1 MANQVILSKKSS
13 ESEIKRYFNAVL
25 ELSKSDNE
33 YPINLDEVWMLVYP
47 RKDHAVR
54 SLKDNFIENVDYQ
67 VFLKN
72 GENQKGGRPSEDYYL
87 TIPCLEFFIARK
99 VRPVFEVY
107 RQVFHKVAN
116 SIRSSEP
123 VLTNTFDISA
133 LTGKPHATILKDVR
147 KILEQG
153 AGAGDFI
160 KSYGPVQMECG
171 TREYE
176 SYDITPKGLLTL
188 ATGYPPLLR
197 DLIVAKYVE
206 ITGGG
211 SMKTVMRS
219 EKPAAEDVHE
229 YEKRNAELWR
239 IIEEKNRIIDGLKAG
254 TQPSVPQK
262 EENEEEEDGSRPM
275 LVHEMRMRIKEERGI
290 VIPYRRM
297 FSLLVKMGWAI
308 RNDRY
313 TNKPGAVAVRKGY
326 VLECD
331 SKGVKGGSQF
341 YTLRITEKG
350 YRKFVNEVIGKGGL
364 L

>member
-1 MANQVILSKKSS
+1 MFKKIIAMTELLKVKNGMTSQEIAEITGKRHADIMRDIRNLLEQGVSERNFALSSYKQSQPKGGFKEIPCYDLTPKGVLILASGYNPLLREKIINRLEELEEQKEKNEQIRSSS
-13 ESEIKRYFNAVL
+13 ESSTA
-25 ELSKSDNE
+25 
-33 YPINLDEVWMLVYP
+33 
-47 RKDHAVR
+47 
-54 SLKDNFIENVDYQ
+54 
-67 VFLKN
+67 
-72 GENQKGGRPSEDYYL
+72 
-87 TIPCLEFFIARK
+87 
-99 VRPVFEVY
+99 
-107 RQVFHKVAN
+107 
-116 SIRSSEP
+116 

-254 TQPSVPQK
+254 IQPSVPQK
-262 EENEEEEDGSRPM
+262 EEDGEEEDAARPM
-275 LVHEMRMRIKEERGI
+275 LVHEMRMRIKEECGI

-297 FSLLVKMGWAI
+297 FALLVKMGWAI
-308 RNDRY
+308 RNERY

-331 SKGVKGGSQF
+331 SKGVKDGAQF

-350 YRKFVNEVIGKGGL
+350 YRKFVDEVIGKGGVL
-364 L
+364 